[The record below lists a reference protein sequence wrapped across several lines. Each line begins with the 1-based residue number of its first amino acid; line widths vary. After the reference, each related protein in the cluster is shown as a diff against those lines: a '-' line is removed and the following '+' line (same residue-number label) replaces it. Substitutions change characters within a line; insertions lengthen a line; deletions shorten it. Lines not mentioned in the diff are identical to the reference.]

1 MFFVGS
7 RRLLAFA
14 GLAIWRIV
22 AVAGVSISLF
32 ISNIEDNSKLIW
44 YYYGTFNPPVNCFR
58 LSLIQ
63 TSWMESKRSHHEGP
77 SSKRLSS
84 LYWFLQCHAISQP
97 TSRNHSGLF
106 LCYSREC
113 KKNSEQG
120 DNGKENSEQDDN
132 GKDMLNDYKSS
143 HSELATINS
152 RQWLAA

>member
-32 ISNIEDNSKLIW
+32 ISNIEDNSKLSW
-44 YYYGTFNPPVNCFR
+44 YYYDTFNPPVNCFR
-58 LSLIQ
+58 LPLIQ
-63 TSWMESKRSHHEGP
+63 TSWMESKRSHHQGP